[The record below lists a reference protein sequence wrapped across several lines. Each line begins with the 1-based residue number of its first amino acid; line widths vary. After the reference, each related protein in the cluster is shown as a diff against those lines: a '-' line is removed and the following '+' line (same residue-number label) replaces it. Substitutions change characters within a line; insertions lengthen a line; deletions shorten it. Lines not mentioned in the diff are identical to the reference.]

1 MIDPDVRPAVPDDGP
16 QLAWLEAEAR
26 TAVAGLRG
34 GPRWLATHPARG
46 QEWTSP
52 EWMSPEWMS
61 ADGSDGTGPASTE
74 NVFVAHIGAV
84 AVGYL
89 VLTVTGPIAVVDDV
103 YVTPD
108 ARELGFGDAL
118 LAAAVERA
126 RNAGCELLEGA
137 SLPGDRDT
145 KNLYERAGIKA
156 RLITVSTPL

>member
-26 TAVAGLRG
+26 VALADLRG
-34 GPRWLATHPARG
+34 GHRWLATHPARG
-46 QEWTSP
+46 EQWVDSV
-52 EWMSPEWMS
+52 S
-61 ADGSDGTGPASTE
+61 SDS
-74 NVFVAHIGAV
+74 VFVAHIGAV

-89 VLTVTGPIAVVDDV
+89 VLVITGPIAVVDDV
-103 YVTPD
+103 YVTPQ

-118 LAAAVERA
+118 LAAALERA
-126 RNAGCELLEGA
+126 RTAGCDLLEGS